1 MDTRCDSRPKIGES
15 SLDEINKR
23 IVEGGVSVILAVDE
37 NFGIGKDGDMLFR
50 IDRDLKRFKTFTM
63 GKNLY
68 MGSATFYSTGPLP
81 GRKMIVLSRK
91 DVEGA
96 DEVIHDVDEFRERL
110 KADGNAFLI
119 GGAKTVNSFIKDIKY
134 FYLTMVNDKFEADA
148 RIYDPKKHGF
158 VLDKESEEQFD
169 EESGLKYKFLEY
181 VFKSCESGLDK

>member
-15 SLDEINKR
+15 SLEDINKR
-23 IVEGGVSVILAVDE
+23 ISEGGVSVILAVDK

-50 IDRDLKRFKTFTM
+50 IDRDLKRFKRLTM

-68 MGSATFYSTGPLP
+68 MGSSTFRSTGPLP
-81 GRKMIVLSRK
+81 GRKMIVLSRGE
-91 DVEGA
+91 VEGA

-110 KADGNAFLI
+110 KNDKSAFLI
-119 GGAKTVNSFIKDIKY
+119 GGAKTVNSFLDDIKY
-134 FYLTMVNDKFEADA
+134 FYLTMVDEKFEADA
-148 RIYDPKKHGF
+148 TIKDPEKHGF
-158 VLDKESEEQFD
+158 ILDKESEKQFD